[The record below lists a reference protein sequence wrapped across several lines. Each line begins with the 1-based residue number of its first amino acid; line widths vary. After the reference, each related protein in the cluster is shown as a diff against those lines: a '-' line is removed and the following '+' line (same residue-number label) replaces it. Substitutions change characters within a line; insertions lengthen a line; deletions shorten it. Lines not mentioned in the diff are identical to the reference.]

1 MKAVHFGAGN
11 IGRGFVGLL
20 LHNAGYDLVFADVA
34 DALIQRLKDADSY
47 VVHEVGENPR
57 THEVRGFSALNSA
70 TEAEALTAA
79 IASADIVTTAVGAHI
94 LKFVAP
100 AIAAGIAARPAGAA
114 KLAVMACENAINGTD
129 ILAGEVRKAYTGA
142 DLDDRVIFANTA
154 VDRIVPNQDPNAGLD
169 VTVENFYEWAIETPP
184 FGEVHPEIPGVTWV
198 PDLEPYI
205 ERKLFTV
212 NTGHATSAWFGYAA
226 GIEKISDALA
236 DPGVA
241 AKVAAVLVE
250 TASLIV
256 AKHGVL
262 GGDPGR
268 LRREDPEALRQPL
281 PARHHPAG
289 RAGAAAQAQPQRAV
303 RQPRVPAG
311 RARHGPR
318 CAAGGDGRWPALRRC
333 RRPRGGRAAAVAGHG
348 FRSRGRREGH
358 RARARITRCTQT
370 SSRLSRPVRRT
381 ERTGRIARAETPEIE
396 AATGRILDAA
406 DRARRDPAG

>member
-1 MKAVHFGAGN
+1 M
-11 IGRGFVGLL
+11 
-20 LHNAGYDLVFADVA
+20 
-34 DALIQRLKDADSY
+34 
-47 VVHEVGENPR
+47 HEVGENPR

-100 AIAAGIAARPAGAA
+100 AIAAGVAARPADAPR
-114 KLAVMACENAINGTD
+114 LAVMACENAINGTD
-129 ILAGEVRKAYTGA
+129 ILAGEVRKAYTGD
-142 DLDDRVIFANTA
+142 DLDARVIFANTA

-256 AKHGVL
+256 AKHGVSAETQAAYVEKIL
-262 GGDPGR
+262 KRFANPYLPDTTLRVGR
-268 LRREDPEALRQPL
+268 APLRKLSRNERFVSPASQLAERGMGRAALVEAMGAGLRFDAADDPEAVELQLLLGTASAAEVVEKVTGLRPDHPL
-281 PARHHPAG
+281 YADVLAVVEAR
-289 RAGAAAQAQPQRAV
+289 QA
-303 RQPRVPAG
+303 
-311 RARHGPR
+311 H
-318 CAAGGDGRWPALRRC
+318 
-333 RRPRGGRAAAVAGHG
+333 
-348 FRSRGRREGH
+348 
-358 RARARITRCTQT
+358 
-370 SSRLSRPVRRT
+370 
-381 ERTGRIARAETPEIE
+381 
-396 AATGRILDAA
+396 
-406 DRARRDPAG
+406 

>member
-34 DALIQRLKDADSY
+34 EGLIASLKDADSY
-47 VVHEVGENPR
+47 VVHEVGENPL
-57 THEVRGFSALNSA
+57 THEVSGFSALNSA
-70 TEAEALTAA
+70 AEPEALTAA

-100 AIAAGIAARPAGAA
+100 AIAAGVAARGADA
-114 KLAVMACENAINGTD
+114 PRLAVMACENAINGTD
-129 ILAGEVRKAYTGA
+129 ILASEVRKAYAGS
-142 DLDDRVIFANTA
+142 DLDELVIFANTA

-184 FGEVHPEIPGVTWV
+184 FGDAHPDIPGVTWV

-241 AKVAAVLVE
+241 AKVKAVLVE

-256 AKHGVL
+256 AKHGVSAEAQAAYVEKILKRFANPYLPDTTLRVGRAPLRKLSRNERFVSPASQLAERGL
-262 GGDPGR
+262 GRAALVDAMGAG
-268 LRREDPEALRQPL
+268 LRFDAADDPEAVELQQL
-281 PARHHPAG
+281 L
-289 RAGAAAQAQPQRAV
+289 AGASAAEVVEKVTGLTPDHPLYADVLAVVEARQA
-303 RQPRVPAG
+303 
-311 RARHGPR
+311 
-318 CAAGGDGRWPALRRC
+318 D
-333 RRPRGGRAAAVAGHG
+333 
-348 FRSRGRREGH
+348 
-358 RARARITRCTQT
+358 
-370 SSRLSRPVRRT
+370 
-381 ERTGRIARAETPEIE
+381 
-396 AATGRILDAA
+396 
-406 DRARRDPAG
+406 

>member
-100 AIAAGIAARPAGAA
+100 AIAAGVAARPAGSPR
-114 KLAVMACENAINGTD
+114 LAVMACENAINGTD
-129 ILAGEVRKAYTGA
+129 ILAGEVRKAYIGD
-142 DLDDRVIFANTA
+142 DLDSRVIFANTA

-184 FGEVHPEIPGVTWV
+184 FGEAHPEIPGVTWV

-241 AKVAAVLVE
+241 AKVAAVLIE

-256 AKHGVL
+256 AKHGVSAETQAAYVEKIL
-262 GGDPGR
+262 KRFANPYLPDTTLRVGR
-268 LRREDPEALRQPL
+268 APLRKLSRNERFVSPASQLAERGMGRAALVEAMGAGLRFDAADDPEAVELQQLLATASAAEVVDKVTGLDPDHPLYADVLAVVEARQ
-281 PARHHPAG
+281 AH
-289 RAGAAAQAQPQRAV
+289 
-303 RQPRVPAG
+303 
-311 RARHGPR
+311 
-318 CAAGGDGRWPALRRC
+318 
-333 RRPRGGRAAAVAGHG
+333 
-348 FRSRGRREGH
+348 
-358 RARARITRCTQT
+358 
-370 SSRLSRPVRRT
+370 
-381 ERTGRIARAETPEIE
+381 
-396 AATGRILDAA
+396 
-406 DRARRDPAG
+406 

>member
-34 DALIQRLKDADSY
+34 EALIQRLKDADSY
-47 VVHEVGENPR
+47 VVHEVGESPL
-57 THEVRGFSALNSA
+57 THEVSGFSALNSA
-70 TEAEALTAA
+70 AEPEALTAA

-100 AIAAGIAARPAGAA
+100 AIAAGVAARGADQP

-129 ILAGEVRKAYTGA
+129 ILASEVRKAYTGS
-142 DLDDRVIFANTA
+142 DLDDKVIFANTA

-184 FGEVHPEIPGVTWV
+184 FGDAHPEIPGVTWV

-212 NTGHATSAWFGYAA
+212 NTGHATSAWFGHAA

-236 DPGVA
+236 DPEVA

-256 AKHGVL
+256 AKHGVAADTQAAYVEKIL
-262 GGDPGR
+262 KRFANPYLPDTTLRVGR
-268 LRREDPEALRQPL
+268 APLRKLSRNERFISPASQLAERGMGRAALLEAMGAGLLFDAADDPEAVELQQLLSSVSAIEVVDRVTGLTPDHPLYADVLAVVKARQ
-281 PARHHPAG
+281 G
-289 RAGAAAQAQPQRAV
+289 R
-303 RQPRVPAG
+303 
-311 RARHGPR
+311 
-318 CAAGGDGRWPALRRC
+318 
-333 RRPRGGRAAAVAGHG
+333 
-348 FRSRGRREGH
+348 
-358 RARARITRCTQT
+358 
-370 SSRLSRPVRRT
+370 
-381 ERTGRIARAETPEIE
+381 
-396 AATGRILDAA
+396 
-406 DRARRDPAG
+406 

>member
-34 DALIQRLKDADSY
+34 EALIARLKDADSY
-47 VVHEVGENPR
+47 VVHEVGENPQ

-70 TEAEALTAA
+70 AEPEALTAA

-100 AIAAGIAARPAGAA
+100 AIAAGIAARPAGGA
-114 KLAVMACENAINGTD
+114 KLAVLACENAINGTD
-129 ILAGEVRKAYTGA
+129 ILAGEVRKAYSGS
-142 DLDDRVIFANTA
+142 DLDDKVIFANTA
-154 VDRIVPNQDPNAGLD
+154 VDRIVPNQDPDAGLD

-184 FGEVHPEIPGVTWV
+184 FGEVHPDIPGVTWV

-212 NTGHATSAWFGYAA
+212 NTGHATSAWFGHAA

-241 AKVAAVLVE
+241 AKVTAVLVE

-256 AKHGVL
+256 AKHGVAANTQAAYVEKIL
-262 GGDPGR
+262 KRFANPYLPDTTLRVGR
-268 LRREDPEALRQPL
+268 APLRKLSRNERFISPASQLAERGMGRSALLEAMGAGLLFDAADDPEAVELQQL
-281 PARHHPAG
+281 LGSAPAADVV
-289 RAGAAAQAQPQRAV
+289 QRV
-303 RQPRVPAG
+303 
-311 RARHGPR
+311 
-318 CAAGGDGRWPALRRC
+318 
-333 RRPRGGRAAAVAGHG
+333 
-348 FRSRGRREGH
+348 
-358 RARARITRCTQT
+358 
-370 SSRLSRPVRRT
+370 
-381 ERTGRIARAETPEIE
+381 TGLTPEHPLYADVLAVVE
-396 AATGRILDAA
+396 DRQGR
-406 DRARRDPAG
+406 